1 MAAEILTKA
10 FSNPD
15 APRAHTPRCR
25 CRCASHLHAVP
36 DSPRALSTQS
46 LTAVHC
52 PLQVASS
59 LNSVVCA
66 KSTGRLG
73 ITFTNSAD
81 GHVICSALI
90 ENSVAAQAG
99 LCVGDQVLSING
111 EVIKSHQQAK
121 AVVDAAPEV
130 VVFKTSVPSYRSV
143 LKPCS
148 PSTQRMNKSR
158 FGSRFGRGIH
168 QEANWVDICATG
180 I

>member
-1 MAAEILTKA
+1 M
-10 FSNPD
+10 
-15 APRAHTPRCR
+15 
-25 CRCASHLHAVP
+25 
-36 DSPRALSTQS
+36 
-46 LTAVHC
+46 HC

-111 EVIKSHQQAK
+111 GHICSGAQKIAHLRGCEHI
-121 AVVDAAPEV
+121 EV
-130 VVFKTSVPSYRSV
+130 V
-143 LKPCS
+143 
-148 PSTQRMNKSR
+148 
-158 FGSRFGRGIH
+158 
-168 QEANWVDICATG
+168 
-180 I
+180 

>member
-1 MAAEILTKA
+1 M
-10 FSNPD
+10 
-15 APRAHTPRCR
+15 
-25 CRCASHLHAVP
+25 
-36 DSPRALSTQS
+36 
-46 LTAVHC
+46 
-52 PLQVASS
+52 
-59 LNSVVCA
+59 CA

-168 QEANWVDICATG
+168 QEANWVDICATA